1 MSHILT
7 DISSIVFLF
16 VGLLLIF
23 VILLQRGRGGGL
35 AGAFGGAGGQSAF
48 GTKAGDVFTR
58 ITIGIAVVWVL
69 MAVLTGYAMTYE
81 SGKSRFE
88 SKVTESKDGG
98 AEGAVEATGATKDNA
113 FEAGS
118 QRREKGFA
126 VLEGRSQSHD
136 DSAEIVCPWQRQR
149 LIGDQD
155 KARCPAADDEVNRD
169 RGTTQGTRDLMMG
182 RRPHLCWRRTFPR
195 HPLFEVCGLSTRQSE
210 SIRPCC

>member
-58 ITIGIAVVWVL
+58 ITIGIAIVWVL

-98 AEGAVEATGATKDNA
+98 AEGAVEATGATKDNT

-118 QRREKGFA
+118 QTKNASPPSKEAPKTTTPQKSSGP
-126 VLEGRSQSHD
+126 GS
-136 DSAEIVCPWQRQR
+136 
-149 LIGDQD
+149 D
-155 KARCPAADDEVNRD
+155 KSSPATK
-169 RGTTQGTRDLMMG
+169 TTPAT
-182 RRPHLCWRRTFPR
+182 PPANAK
-195 HPLFEVCGLSTRQSE
+195 
-210 SIRPCC
+210 

>member
-118 QRREKGFA
+118 QDENN
-126 VLEGRSQSHD
+126 D

-155 KARCPAADDEVNRD
+155 KARFPAADDEVNRD

-182 RRPHLCWRRTFPR
+182 KRPHPCWRRTFPR
-195 HPLFEVCGLSTRQSE
+195 HPLIEVCGLSTRQSE

>member
-98 AEGAVEATGATKDNA
+98 AEGAVEGGAA
-113 FEAGS
+113 FYFTLESAARTETSPGLKAG
-118 QRREKGFA
+118 E
-126 VLEGRSQSHD
+126 RSNSR
-136 DSAEIVCPWQRQR
+136 SA
-149 LIGDQD
+149 IG
-155 KARCPAADDEVNRD
+155 AAA
-169 RGTTQGTRDLMMG
+169 
-182 RRPHLCWRRTFPR
+182 
-195 HPLFEVCGLSTRQSE
+195 
-210 SIRPCC
+210 